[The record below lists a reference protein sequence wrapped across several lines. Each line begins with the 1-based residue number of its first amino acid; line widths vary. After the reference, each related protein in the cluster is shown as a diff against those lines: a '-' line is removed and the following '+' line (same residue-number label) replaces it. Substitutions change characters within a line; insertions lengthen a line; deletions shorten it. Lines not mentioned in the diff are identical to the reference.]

1 MNRLRLELT
10 NGAYATSAAHLR
22 DELARVDL
30 LVRAQVVRWRRTIAA
45 AKPPQLW
52 GMMQVSDVEIDQY
65 LATDPGPPGRVPEAL
80 ASELRPHWDREI
92 DAAADIRIAVAA
104 TPANV
109 ELRVER
115 LRTRFALTDAELDVV
130 LIALLPELD
139 QRYRR
144 IFGYLQDDAS
154 RASPPPDLIT
164 QMLHHKV
171 PTLEEKTAL
180 FEPSGHLLR
189 WRLIDLADRAV
200 RIDPRVASYL
210 MGHGGESRDAPE
222 ARTTPTS
229 PIIMHGSEGS
239 GRMDAARAISS
250 ERGLGLL
257 RYDAEEALR
266 DPMRAFREARLQNA
280 ALYFA
285 DTEKVDE
292 LIRATEGMDTLT
304 FIAKEGATDSAAEAR
319 CPRYDIGTPH
329 YEERRSIWLEQTG
342 DEDAA
347 ARLAAAFQFTPG
359 RIREAVEMA
368 RVSGEDLYTASR
380 RLSGRRLAA
389 FARRIEPTPELTV
402 ESVVLPRPNKL
413 QLRELRDRVRLRAR
427 LGDQGLLVLFAGPS
441 GTGKTFA
448 ATAIASEQGV
458 DLYKVDASTVV
469 SKWVGET
476 EKNLSRVFA
485 DAEGSDA
492 LLFFDECDS
501 LFGQRGEISDAQDR
515 WANLQVN
522 YLLQRVEDYPGVI
535 ILATN
540 LRSNIDDAF
549 LRRIRIIVEFPVP
562 DPVLRHDLW
571 RRSVADWKGLYDEEL
586 QRVAERFSLT
596 GGSIRNVATETMFR
610 ALAKDRE
617 TLAVRDV
624 IASVAREYQKL
635 GRPVTKGEFGEE
647 FYSWAV
653 ADVIA
658 PAAD

>member
-1 MNRLRLELT
+1 ME
-10 NGAYATSAAHLR
+10 
-22 DELARVDL
+22 
-30 LVRAQVVRWRRTIAA
+30 
-45 AKPPQLW
+45 
-52 GMMQVSDVEIDQY
+52 
-65 LATDPGPPGRVPEAL
+65 
-80 ASELRPHWDREI
+80 
-92 DAAADIRIAVAA
+92 
-104 TPANV
+104 
-109 ELRVER
+109 
-115 LRTRFALTDAELDVV
+115 
-130 LIALLPELD
+130 
-139 QRYRR
+139 
-144 IFGYLQDDAS
+144 
-154 RASPPPDLIT
+154 
-164 QMLHHKV
+164 
-171 PTLEEKTAL
+171 
-180 FEPSGHLLR
+180 
-189 WRLIDLADRAV
+189 
-200 RIDPRVASYL
+200 
-210 MGHGGESRDAPE
+210 
-222 ARTTPTS
+222 
-229 PIIMHGSEGS
+229 
-239 GRMDAARAISS
+239 AARAISS

-266 DPMRAFREARLQNA
+266 DPMVASREARLQNA

-292 LIRATEGMDTLT
+292 LIRAAESMDTLT
-304 FIAKEGATDSAAEAR
+304 FIAKEGPADSAAEAR
-319 CPRYDIGTPH
+319 CIRYDIGTPH
-329 YEERRSIWLEQTG
+329 YEERRALWQQHLG

-347 ARLAAAFQFTPG
+347 AKLAAAFQFTPG
-359 RIREAVEMA
+359 KIREAVEMA

-380 RLSGRRLAA
+380 RLSARRLQG
-389 FARRIEPTPELTV
+389 FARRIEPASDLTV
-402 ESVVLPRPNKL
+402 DSVILPRPNRV
-413 QLRELRDRVRLRAR
+413 QLRELRDRVKLRTR
-427 LGDQGLLVLFAGPS
+427 LGDEGLIVLFAGPS

-448 ATAIASEQGV
+448 AKAIAAEQGV
-458 DLYKVDASTVV
+458 DLYKVDASAIV

-485 DAEGSDA
+485 DAEGSNA

-562 DPVLRHDLW
+562 DPVLRLDLW
-571 RRSVADWKGLYDEEL
+571 KRSVAGWKGLFDEEL

-596 GGSIRNVATETMFR
+596 GGSIRNVATEATFR

-617 TLAVRDV
+617 TLAIRDV

-647 FYSWAV
+647 FYAWAV